1 MSTRPDRTPGRTP
14 FCGYPTPG
22 PQSPSAGQLIG
33 NAYCTGWQQV
43 QATRYDFIVIGTGPA
58 GVAFIERT
66 LARNPHAAILVL
78 ERGGYWLPVHVQNL
92 PAAFRAIAGEAPVTY
107 PWTRSEA
114 MATSGA
120 RFVQAGMIPML
131 GGRST
136 CWSGWCPAP
145 QPDQLRGW
153 PQALIDVTQKPGF
166 WDDARAFL
174 HVTSADRIDD
184 SVYGSLQRQLDNR
197 LRDNFRRCVPSA
209 LDVQPAPLA
218 VLHPERPGAGFH
230 KFSTVGTLL
239 GLQQRQ
245 KALAA
250 QGQGRE
256 LHIVDRC
263 TVELLLHDGD
273 GRVTTLETGCGSI
286 RVGDAKVVLAMGAIP
301 SATLLMNSFGDLL
314 PNAGKRYTGHFMSRL
329 TARVRRSAFRE
340 AGVLELGAHVLQGRA
355 ENGLQYQV
363 QVSAFA
369 SSNPARDAATI
380 AAEAPDAGA
389 VPSPA
394 QLHGSEDW
402 VLFVCTALGE
412 ISEANGDNRMR
423 LNGSADPTTNITL
436 QLQAGP
442 SALQLWDLMDDAV
455 CQTLATLASRDAAA
469 SAAVEYWIDE
479 GPLGCWH
486 KVQPPRRQVRSHLIV
501 DEASPL
507 WIGEEPSSS
516 VVALDYR
523 PHGVCNLHV
532 TGAALFPTV
541 GSCNPT
547 LAVCGLAQDLADH
560 LSHGAHRQEV

>member
-1 MSTRPDRTPGRTP
+1 MSTRPDRTPDRTP

-22 PQSPSAGQLIG
+22 PQSPGAGQLIG

-66 LARNPHAAILVL
+66 LARSPQAAILVL

-92 PAAFRAIAGEAPVTY
+92 PTAFRAIAGEAPVTY

-136 CWSGWCPAP
+136 CWNGWCPAP

-153 PQALIDVTQKPGF
+153 PQALIDVTQRPGF

-184 SVYGSLQRQLDNR
+184 SVYGSLQRQLDTR
-197 LRDNFRRCVPSA
+197 LRDNVKRCVPSA
-209 LDVQPAPLA
+209 LDAYPAPLA
-218 VLHPERPGAGFH
+218 VAHEERPGAGFH

-263 TVELLLHDGD
+263 KVELLLHDGD

-286 RVGDAKVVLAMGAIP
+286 RVGDAKVVLAMGTIP
-301 SATLLMNSFGDLL
+301 TATLLMNSFGDLL
-314 PNAGKRYTGHFMSRL
+314 PNAGKRYTGHFMSRF
-329 TARVRRSAFRE
+329 TARVRRSAFHGIG
-340 AGVLELGAHVLQGRA
+340 ALELGAHVLHGRA
-355 ENGLQYQV
+355 ANGLQYQV
-363 QVSAFA
+363 QISAFA
-369 SSNPARDAATI
+369 SQDPARDAAAI
-380 AAEAPDAGA
+380 AFEAPDA

-394 QLHGSEDW
+394 QLQGSEDW

-412 ISEANGDNRMR
+412 IGEADGGNRMH
-423 LNGSADPTTNITL
+423 LHGSADVTTNVEL
-436 QLQAGP
+436 QLQACEP
-442 SALQLWDLMDDAV
+442 ELALWDLMDEAACRTV
-455 CQTLATLASRDAAA
+455 EALAGHDSGDRAGTAI
-469 SAAVEYWIDE
+469 EYWIDE
-479 GPLGCWH
+479 GQPGYWCSTR
-486 KVQPPRRQVRSHLIV
+486 PPRRQSRSALVV

-507 WIGEEPSSS
+507 WIGADPANS
-516 VVALDYR
+516 VVGLDYR
-523 PHGVCNLHV
+523 PHGVGNLHV
-532 TGAALFPTV
+532 TGAALFPTA
-541 GSCNPT
+541 GAWNPT
-547 LAVCGLAQDLADH
+547 LTVCGLAQDLADR
-560 LSHGAHRQEV
+560 LQR

>member
-1 MSTRPDRTPGRTP
+1 MSTRPDRTPDCTP
-14 FCGYPTPG
+14 FCGYPAPG
-22 PQSPSAGQLIG
+22 PQSPGAGQLIG

-43 QATRYDFIVIGTGPA
+43 QATRYDVIVIGTGPA

-92 PAAFRAIAGEAPVTY
+92 PTAFRAIAGEAPATY

-114 MATSGA
+114 MATTGA

-153 PQALIDVTQKPGF
+153 PQALVDLTQRPGF

-184 SVYGSLQRQLDNR
+184 SVYGCLQRQLDTR
-197 LRDNFRRCVPSA
+197 LRDNFKRCVPSA
-209 LDVQPAPLA
+209 LDACPAPLA
-218 VLHPERPGAGFH
+218 VAHDERPGAGFH

-256 LHIVDRC
+256 LHIIDRC
-263 TVELLLHDGD
+263 TVELLLHDGE
-273 GRVTTLETGCGSI
+273 GRVTTLETGYGSI
-286 RVGDAKVVLAMGAIP
+286 SVGDARVVLAMGTIP
-301 SATLLMNSFGDLL
+301 STTLLMNSFGDLL
-314 PNAGKRYTGHFMSRL
+314 PNAGKRYTGHVMSRF
-329 TARVRRSAFRE
+329 TARVRRSAFRDIG
-340 AGVLELGAHVLQGRA
+340 ALELGAHVLHGQAG
-355 ENGLQYQV
+355 NGLQYQV

-369 SSNPARDAATI
+369 SAHPAQDMAAI

-389 VPSPA
+389 LPSSA
-394 QLHGSEDW
+394 QLRGSEDW

-412 ISEANGDNRMR
+412 IGEANGGNWMR
-423 LNGSADPTTNITL
+423 LNGGGDPTTNVSL
-436 QLQAGP
+436 QMLAGP
-442 SALQLWDLMDDAV
+442 QEMALWEQLDEAA
-455 CQTLATLASRDAAA
+455 CQTVEALTSRAESAP
-469 SAAVEYWIDE
+469 AAVEYWIDE
-479 GPLGCWH
+479 GQSGYWQSERL
-486 KVQPPRRQVRSHLIV
+486 PRRQLRSQRVV

-507 WIGEEPSSS
+507 WIGEDPSSS
-516 VVALDYR
+516 VVGLDYR
-523 PHGVCNLHV
+523 PHGVRNVHV
-532 TGAALFPTV
+532 TGGALFPTA
-541 GSCNPT
+541 GSWNPT
-547 LAVCGLAQDLADH
+547 LTLCGLAQDLAD
-560 LSHGAHRQEV
+560 RIR

>member
-1 MSTRPDRTPGRTP
+1 MSTYSDRPPSQGFP
-14 FCGYPTPG
+14 APG
-22 PQSPSAGQLIG
+22 PQYPSASQLVG

-43 QATRYDFIVIGTGPA
+43 QAAHYDVIVIGTGPA

-78 ERGGYWLPVHVQNL
+78 ERGGYWLPAHVQTL
-92 PAAFRAIAGEAPVTY
+92 PSAFRAIAGDAPVTY
-107 PWTRSEA
+107 PWTRSAA
-114 MATSGA
+114 MATGGA

-153 PQALIDVTQKPGF
+153 PQALVDITTRPGF

-174 HVTSADRIDD
+174 HVMGADRIDD
-184 SVYGSLQRQLDNR
+184 SVYGSLQRQLDTR
-197 LRDNFRRCVPSA
+197 LRDNFRQCVPSA

-263 TVELLLHDGD
+263 TVELLLHDGE

-301 SATLLMNSFGDLL
+301 AATLLMNSFGDLL
-314 PNAGKRYTGHFMSRL
+314 PNAGKRYTGHLMSRF
-329 TARVRRSAFRE
+329 TARVRRSAFRDVS
-340 AGVLELGAHVLQGRA
+340 ALELGAHVLHGRHD
-355 ENGLQYQV
+355 NGLQYQV

-369 SSNPARDAATI
+369 SREPARDAGTI

-394 QLHGSEDW
+394 QLQGSEGW
-402 VLFVCTALGE
+402 VLFACTALGE
-412 ISEANGDNRMR
+412 LGEANGGNWMR
-423 LNGSADPTTNITL
+423 LNGGTDPTTNITL

-442 SALQLWDLMDDAV
+442 METALWDLMDDAA
-455 CQTLATLASRDAAA
+455 CRTIGALGGRDAGAP
-469 SAAVEYWIDE
+469 SSIEYWIDE
-479 GPLGCWH
+479 GPSGYW
-486 KVQPPRRQVRSHLIV
+486 QTARPPRQQVRSSLVV

-507 WIGEEPSSS
+507 WIGEDSSSS
-516 VVALDYR
+516 VVGLDYR
-523 PHGVCNLHV
+523 PYGVRNVYV
-532 TGAALFPTV
+532 TGSALFPTA
-541 GSCNPT
+541 GAWNPT
-547 LAVCGLAQDLADH
+547 LAVCGLAQDLADRT
-560 LSHGAHRQEV
+560 A